1 MLDAL
6 PYREIVLIDFEFT
19 ADPGERPG
27 PVCLVAHL
35 LRAGRTIRR
44 WKNQFGP
51 TPPYPIDDDTLFVA
65 YYASAELGCHR
76 VLGWPMP
83 ARILDLFTEFRD
95 RTNGLATPAGS
106 GLLGSLTYFGLDAI
120 GAIEKKEMRR
130 LIMEGGPWSDDERVT
145 ILDYCQ
151 SDVEALARLLP
162 AMLPRVDL
170 PRALLRGRYMA
181 AAAAMEHNGVP
192 IDVEMLEQLRTHWF
206 DIQDQLIADIDVHG
220 VYDGRT
226 FRADHWAR
234 LLVRNNIPWP
244 TLESGQ
250 LDLSDD
256 TFREMAKAHPL
267 VSPYREL
274 RSSLSDLRL
283 NDLAVGADARNR
295 TILSA
300 FRART
305 GRNQPSNSKFIFGPS
320 VWIRGLIRPPP
331 GHGVAYIDYKTQEFA
346 ITAAL
351 SGDANM
357 QAAYRTGNPYLAFG
371 KKIGAVPAGA
381 DKNSHPPEHALFKAV
396 VLGIGF
402 GMEADT
408 LARRIGRPPIVARD
422 LLRGHRES
430 FSKFWLW
437 SDAAVDQAMITG
449 SLHTVFGWHV
459 HVGENA
465 NPRSLRN
472 FPAQANAAEMLRLAC
487 CLTTEAGIEVCAPVH
502 DAVLI
507 CAPLDRLD
515 ADVKKT
521 RELMAEASRI
531 VLDGFEVGTD
541 ANIVK
546 YPDRLMDD
554 RGAIM
559 WDRVTRLVAE
569 RQAAPKR
576 ARAIN
581 VRALLHWIEERES
594 IRIRKEGGASPPWTD
609 DPILR
614 DGSFC
619 NVRREDDKATRWITK
634 HWRGPHADDAD
645 LWFAMCV
652 ARFVNLPDTLAEIGY
667 PVPWHPEHFLA
678 VMAERKRR
686 GKTVYGPAYTIF
698 AGKGYADKPTF
709 QAERLFGPLWEAR
722 TYLRPKPEDTLARYF
737 ARLSDYPGMGGG
749 FMPAQI
755 IADLK
760 YVEPLRS
767 APDWMTFAV
776 SGPGS
781 KRGLNRV
788 LGRPADTA
796 WAETEWRAEF
806 DRLWA
811 AVAADLQR
819 MGLGDLHAQDR
830 QNCLCE
836 TDKYLRV
843 QSGEGRMK
851 RHYKQQKAA

>member
-6 PYREIVLIDFEFT
+6 PYREIVLCDFEFT

-27 PVCLVAHL
+27 PVCLVAKL
-35 LRAGRTIRR
+35 LRAGRTIRLR
-44 WKNQFGP
+44 KDQFGSV
-51 TPPYPIDDDTLFVA
+51 PPYPIDAGSLFVA

-83 ARILDLFTEFRD
+83 ARILDLFIEFRD

-106 GLLGSLTYFGLDAI
+106 SLLGALTYFGLDAI
-120 GAIEKKEMRR
+120 GVAEKKEMRR
-130 LIMEGGPWSDDERVT
+130 LIMEGGPWSAEEWEL
-145 ILDYCQ
+145 ILAYCQ

-162 AMLPRVDL
+162 AMLPRIDL

-181 AAAAMEHNGVP
+181 AASAIEHNGSP
-192 IDVEMLEQLRTHWF
+192 IDVETLGLFRAHWF
-206 DIQDQLIADIDVHG
+206 DIQDQLIADIDEHG

-234 LLVRNNIPWP
+234 LLVCHNFPWP

-256 TFREMAKAHPL
+256 VFREMAKAYPL

-283 NDLAVGADARNR
+283 NDLAVGRDGRNR

-305 GRNQPSNSKFIFGPS
+305 GRNQPSNAKYIFGPS
-320 VWIRGLIRPPP
+320 VWLRGLVQPPP
-331 GHGVAYIDYKTQEFA
+331 GHGIAYLDFKTQEFA
-346 ITAAL
+346 IAAAL
-351 SGDANM
+351 SGDVNM

-371 KKIGAVPAGA
+371 KKIGAVPTDANKA
-381 DKNSHPPEHALFKAV
+381 THPSEHALFKAV

-402 GMEADT
+402 GMEAES

-422 LLRGHRES
+422 LLRAHHETY
-430 FSKFWLW
+430 SKFWRW

-459 HVGENA
+459 HVGENV

-472 FPAQANAAEMLRLAC
+472 FPMQANGSEMLRLAC
-487 CLTTEAGIEVCAPVH
+487 CLATEAGIEVCGPVH
-502 DAVLI
+502 DAILI

-515 ADVKKT
+515 ADVEKT
-521 RELMAEASRI
+521 RALMTEASRI

-541 ANIVK
+541 ADVIK
-546 YPDRLMDD
+546 YPHRIMDP
-554 RGAIM
+554 RGVVM

-576 ARAIN
+576 VRAIN
-581 VRALLHWIEERES
+581 VGALLHWMEEREA
-594 IRIRKEGGASPPWTD
+594 IRIRKESGAPLPWTD
-609 DPILR
+609 APILR

-634 HWRGPHADDAD
+634 HWRTPHADDPD
-645 LWFAMCV
+645 FWFACCV

-667 PVPWHPEHFLA
+667 PVPWDPEHFLA
-678 VMAERKRR
+678 VMADRKRR

-698 AGKGYADKPTF
+698 AGKGYADKPSF
-709 QAERLFGPLWEAR
+709 HAERLFGPLWEAR
-722 TYLRPKPEDTLARYF
+722 AYLRPKRGDTLARYF

-767 APDWMTFAV
+767 ALDWATFVV

-788 LGRPADTA
+788 LGRPADTP

-811 AVAADLQR
+811 AVAPDLQR
-819 MGLGDLHAQDR
+819 LGLSDLHAQDK
-830 QNCLCE
+830 QSVLCE